1 MVHTHFLLP
10 QEKLAKRSL
19 ENCLC
24 CYGAWNECA
33 LVSRD
38 GSEIDWLAAYIC
50 EIVSLISG
58 GLAGFLINDGGC
70 YGNVAPQLNI
80 FGNSYLVCNDRYFWF
95 VFFLCSNKHEWDGK
109 HNGG

>member
-1 MVHTHFLLP
+1 MDL
-10 QEKLAKRSL
+10 KLA
-19 ENCLC
+19 
-24 CYGAWNECA
+24 G
-33 LVSRD
+33 
-38 GSEIDWLAAYIC
+38 WLAYIC

-80 FGNSYLVCNDRYFWF
+80 FGNSYLVCNDRYFC
-95 VFFLCSNKHEWDGK
+95 FFSNKHEWDGE